1 MTESSSDLDNQENCV
16 PDDILESAKAIQLSA
31 LPSKSKALYMKAYNN
46 FMAWKEK
53 KKIGKNVFSEDVML
67 VYFGEIFG
75 KIFIISKN
83 EFRDDLHN
91 NKQKNFR
98 DLRQKNTPHNRFF
111 VNYQMEQCTVQPI
124 GKHKFEST
132 EKTIASLLQLYKPE
146 EYTIHWTQFSANW
159 NSTRC

>member
-1 MTESSSDLDNQENCV
+1 MAESSSDLDNRENCV
-16 PDDILESAKAIQLSA
+16 PDEILESAKEIKLNA

-91 NKQKNFR
+91 NKQEH
-98 DLRQKNTPHNRFF
+98 LRR
-111 VNYQMEQCTVQPI
+111 VQFGLDI
-124 GKHKFEST
+124 
-132 EKTIASLLQLYKPE
+132 
-146 EYTIHWTQFSANW
+146 
-159 NSTRC
+159 R